1 MKETQIEKYL
11 SICIKYRFISL
22 ALSTFAYIFGI
33 LYYKMQSLAALGV
46 VCGTII
52 SCLVGNYLYVSF
64 NTNKTVFNLVLS
76 IEVFAYGIFIFL
88 SGGFLSPYITYYI
101 GCILISLD
109 QRRNYDFNILTVCWC
124 LVCSFFGNPV
134 NHIEQI
140 RINIIIGMIIVIIGF
155 TVLRHYLE
163 ILQER
168 EKELEHLNKKL
179 ATENQRRK
187 DALVQ
192 MSDMYEGFGLM
203 AMTDREQIVMKLASL
218 ITGNIS
224 PGGCM
229 FVERSMDGKVV
240 NELVSMI
247 DESSVRQILDEVS
260 LINLSFDN
268 SDLRVVKVLLIN
280 GKKYEFIYLT
290 TVWNNHIFLVLSTEI
305 LDSEGAI
312 KKNFYVS
319 LSETVFRALDTQG
332 QIENYI
338 AADEKNRIADEIHD
352 TVIQKLFGLSCSLG
366 ELKLLIG
373 QLTQE
378 EISVRLGK
386 LQKSATLTMKE
397 LRETIYGRSFEKNGR
412 KSFSSQLKNYIDE
425 VCKLHN
431 INIETNIDPKA
442 NNLTPAQKIVIYRI
456 SCEAINNAV
465 RHGGAD
471 NVYVKIEEKDSKVY
485 LSVED
490 DGKGFDDK
498 KQNSD
503 NGHGLYNM
511 YHMATLLKGKLYI
524 GKGEAAGVRIDLVL
538 PVKME

>member
-1 MKETQIEKYL
+1 M
-11 SICIKYRFISL
+11 
-22 ALSTFAYIFGI
+22 
-33 LYYKMQSLAALGV
+33 
-46 VCGTII
+46 
-52 SCLVGNYLYVSF
+52 
-64 NTNKTVFNLVLS
+64 
-76 IEVFAYGIFIFL
+76 
-88 SGGFLSPYITYYI
+88 
-101 GCILISLD
+101 ISLD

-179 ATENQRRK
+179 ATENQRRE

-192 MSDMYEGFGLM
+192 MSDMYEGFGSM

-305 LDSEGAI
+305 LDSEGFV

-352 TVIQKLFGLSCSLG
+352 TVIQKLFGSRAAWENL
-366 ELKLLIG
+366 
-373 QLTQE
+373 
-378 EISVRLGK
+378 
-386 LQKSATLTMKE
+386 
-397 LRETIYGRSFEKNGR
+397 
-412 KSFSSQLKNYIDE
+412 NY
-425 VCKLHN
+425 L
-431 INIETNIDPKA
+431 
-442 NNLTPAQKIVIYRI
+442 
-456 SCEAINNAV
+456 
-465 RHGGAD
+465 
-471 NVYVKIEEKDSKVY
+471 
-485 LSVED
+485 
-490 DGKGFDDK
+490 
-498 KQNSD
+498 
-503 NGHGLYNM
+503 
-511 YHMATLLKGKLYI
+511 
-524 GKGEAAGVRIDLVL
+524 
-538 PVKME
+538 